1 MQTASMEDHYVTP
14 QYLVNFNFIMR
25 RDGLDHPKLNLL
37 SIDRRL
43 LLAPRGEQA
52 KRGSG
57 NSSNSR
63 GRGHHQGNPRRRRRH
78 HHGRGSATEG
88 HQSGKEQT
96 GHLQAGEFQQSDRVF
111 VDVQQEVCSTAVSV
125 SSTLQGENDSH
136 EVALRCTLFT
146 RCKLC

>member
-43 LLAPRGEQA
+43 LLAPGGEQA
-52 KRGSG
+52 KRCQRRGSG
-57 NSSNSR
+57 NSSR
-63 GRGHHQGNPRRRRRH
+63 HHHGNPVRRH
-78 HHGRGSATEG
+78 HHCRGSPTEG